1 MSETKAYKLTKVAV
15 EFNVSKDTL
24 AEFLSSKGFK
34 VDAKNLNAKI
44 GEGEY
49 NLLMKEFQGEKI
61 AKQEAKHVGQITRE
75 KKESIV
81 LDESKTTHKKKDEF
95 EEDIVIKDMSATSKA
110 IQSINE
116 ESKQRIARESA
127 EKEKATEKAKPVDE
141 TIKAKSD
148 NNINVKVVSK
158 IDLASINSKTKP
170 DKKSKKEE
178 VTEEP
183 KKGKKKAVAEE
194 PVV

>member
-44 GEGEY
+44 GDGEY
-49 NLLMKEFQGEKI
+49 TLLMKEFQGEKI

-81 LDESKTTHKKKDEF
+81 LDETKTHQKKKEEF
-95 EEDIVIKDMSATSKA
+95 EEDIVIKDMSPTSKA
-110 IQSINE
+110 IQSITE
-116 ESKQRIARESA
+116 ESKQRIADETANKKAKEA
-127 EKEKATEKAKPVDE
+127 EKGKEVDE
-141 TIKAKSD
+141 TIRAKSD
-148 NNINVKVVSK
+148 KNINVKVVSK
-158 IDLASINSKTKP
+158 IDLASFNTKTKP
-170 DKKSKKEE
+170 EKRTKKE
-178 VTEEP
+178 
-183 KKGKKKAVAEE
+183 AEE
-194 PVV
+194 